1 MAGQDAGLVQ
11 LGWGM
16 NLTRL
21 SQSVAQF
28 KKVVNG
34 CPGSARPDVNLF
46 ALKAKMQR
54 TNLGHRPVPGLLPDQ
69 LTAFDAE
76 LLLQGTG
83 QRLVHDA

>member
-21 SQSVAQF
+21 GQSVAQF
-28 KKVVNG
+28 KEVVNG
-34 CPGSARPDVNLF
+34 CPGSARPDLHLF
-46 ALKAKMQR
+46 ILKAKMQSAD
-54 TNLGHRPVPGLLPDQ
+54 LGHRPTPGLLPDQ

-83 QRLVHDA
+83 QRLVHVA